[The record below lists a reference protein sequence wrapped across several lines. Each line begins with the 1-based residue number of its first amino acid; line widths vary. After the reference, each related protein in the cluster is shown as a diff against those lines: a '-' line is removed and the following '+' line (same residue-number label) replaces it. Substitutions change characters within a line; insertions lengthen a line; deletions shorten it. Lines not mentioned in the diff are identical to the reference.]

1 MMMPELRTCWR
12 GSGEGDS
19 RELFR
24 RLLQHGMQ
32 ELIDAELT
40 AAIGAGPHERV
51 ESRSNQRNGSRSRLL
66 STPAG
71 DIELRIPKV
80 RVGSFFPSLLEP
92 RRRVDRALWAVIM
105 TAYVTGTSTRKVDDL
120 VRALGCDSGVSKSTV
135 SRICV
140 EIDEEVAVFRTRPL
154 GHVAMPYV
162 YLDATYVKA
171 RSNHRIVSRAVVVA
185 TAVCASG
192 DREVLG
198 VDVGDSEDEVF
209 WTAFLRGLR
218 DRGLHGVRL
227 VISDAH
233 AGLKA
238 SISRVFVDASWQ
250 RCKVHLMRNLLGT
263 VTSASKDMVAATV
276 RTIFAQPDAATTRSQ
291 LHDVVGLL
299 EDRFPKA
306 AELLAA
312 AEADV
317 CAYASFPRALAQDRL
332 DQPARAGQQRDQASL
347 QRRGHLPRR
356 RLGHPP
362 RRRRPARTT
371 RRLGRH
377 RPPLPLRRIH
387 GPDRSPQG
395 GDPTRP
401 PTARR
406 VNSPAKT
413 KGHRPTSTTPRGTAR
428 RSVFPRDAART
439 DGPTACLGVGNGD
452 GRWGRGGVRRL
463 ERGIPLGG
471 PGHHQRDPRR
481 NPVTPLD
488 SGVDGTRHRR
498 RLRAV

>member
-1 MMMPELRTCWR
+1 VGHRVTLGENDEELTEEGVHAMTLDDDARVADLLAR
-12 GSGEGDS
+12 LGEGDS

-238 SISRVFVDASWQ
+238 SIARVFVDASWQ

-317 CAYASFPRALAQDRL
+317 CAYASFPRPHWRKI
-332 DQPARAGQQRDQASL
+332 AS
-347 QRRGHLPRR
+347 
-356 RLGHPP
+356 
-362 RRRRPARTT
+362 TN
-371 RRLGRH
+371 
-377 RPPLPLRRIH
+377 PLE
-387 GPDRSPQG
+387 
-395 GDPTRP
+395 
-401 PTARR
+401 R
-406 VNSPAKT
+406 VNKEI
-413 KGHRPTSTTPRGTAR
+413 KR
-428 RSVFPRDAART
+428 RSNVVGIFPDDASVIRLVGAVLLEQHDDWAVT
-439 DGPTACLGVGNGD
+439 D
-452 GRWGRGGVRRL
+452 RRYL
-463 ERGIPLGG
+463 SEESMAQIDHPKE
-471 PGHHQRDPRR
+471 
-481 NPVTPLD
+481 VTPPDHQLP
-488 SGVDGTRHRR
+488 
-498 RLRAV
+498 AA

>member
-1 MMMPELRTCWR
+1 VGHRVTLGENDEELTEEGVHAMTLDDDARVADLLAR
-12 GSGEGDS
+12 LGEGDS

-238 SISRVFVDASWQ
+238 SIARVFVDASWQ

-317 CAYASFPRALAQDRL
+317 CAYASFPRAHWRKI
-332 DQPARAGQQRDQASL
+332 AS
-347 QRRGHLPRR
+347 
-356 RLGHPP
+356 
-362 RRRRPARTT
+362 TN
-371 RRLGRH
+371 
-377 RPPLPLRRIH
+377 PLE
-387 GPDRSPQG
+387 
-395 GDPTRP
+395 
-401 PTARR
+401 R
-406 VNSPAKT
+406 VNKEI
-413 KGHRPTSTTPRGTAR
+413 KR
-428 RSVFPRDAART
+428 RSNVVGIFPDDASVIRLVGAVLLEQHDDWAVT
-439 DGPTACLGVGNGD
+439 D
-452 GRWGRGGVRRL
+452 RRYL
-463 ERGIPLGG
+463 SEESMAQIDHPKE
-471 PGHHQRDPRR
+471 
-481 NPVTPLD
+481 VTPPDHQLP
-488 SGVDGTRHRR
+488 
-498 RLRAV
+498 AA

>member
-1 MMMPELRTCWR
+1 MTHDDDARVADLLARL
-12 GSGEGDS
+12 GEGDS

-135 SRICV
+135 SRICA

-154 GHVAMPYV
+154 GHVAMPYL

-185 TAVCASG
+185 TAVSASG

-238 SISRVFVDASWQ
+238 SIARVFVDASWQ

-263 VTSASKDMVAATV
+263 VASASKDMVAATV

-317 CAYASFPRALAQDRL
+317 CAYASFPRAHWRKI
-332 DQPARAGQQRDQASL
+332 AS
-347 QRRGHLPRR
+347 
-356 RLGHPP
+356 
-362 RRRRPARTT
+362 TN
-371 RRLGRH
+371 
-377 RPPLPLRRIH
+377 PLE
-387 GPDRSPQG
+387 
-395 GDPTRP
+395 
-401 PTARR
+401 R
-406 VNSPAKT
+406 VNKEI
-413 KGHRPTSTTPRGTAR
+413 KR
-428 RSVFPRDAART
+428 RSNVVGIFPDDASVIRLVGAVLLEQHDDWAVT
-439 DGPTACLGVGNGD
+439 D
-452 GRWGRGGVRRL
+452 RRYL
-463 ERGIPLGG
+463 SEESMALIDHPKE
-471 PGHHQRDPRR
+471 
-481 NPVTPLD
+481 VTPPDHQLP
-488 SGVDGTRHRR
+488 
-498 RLRAV
+498 AA

>member
-1 MMMPELRTCWR
+1 VGHRVTLGENDEELTEEGVHAMTHDDDARVADLLAR
-12 GSGEGDS
+12 LGEGDS

-40 AAIGAGPHERV
+40 AAIGAAPHERS
-51 ESRSNQRNGSRSRLL
+51 EARSNQRNGSRSRLL

-135 SRICV
+135 SRICA
-140 EIDEEVAVFRTRPL
+140 EIDEEVAVFRTRSL
-154 GHVAMPYV
+154 DHIGMPYL

-185 TAVCASG
+185 TAVTASG

-238 SISRVFVDASWQ
+238 SIARVFTGASWQ

-263 VTSASKDMVAATV
+263 VASASKDMVAATV

-299 EDRFPKA
+299 AERFPKA

-317 CAYASFPRALAQDRL
+317 VAYASFPRAHWRKIASTNPLERVNKEIKRRSNVVGIFPDDASVIRLVGAVLLEQHDDWAVTDRRYL
-332 DQPARAGQQRDQASL
+332 SEESMALIDQPKEATTADRE
-347 QRRGHLPRR
+347 LP
-356 RLGHPP
+356 
-362 RRRRPARTT
+362 
-371 RRLGRH
+371 
-377 RPPLPLRRIH
+377 
-387 GPDRSPQG
+387 
-395 GDPTRP
+395 
-401 PTARR
+401 
-406 VNSPAKT
+406 
-413 KGHRPTSTTPRGTAR
+413 
-428 RSVFPRDAART
+428 AA
-439 DGPTACLGVGNGD
+439 
-452 GRWGRGGVRRL
+452 
-463 ERGIPLGG
+463 
-471 PGHHQRDPRR
+471 
-481 NPVTPLD
+481 
-488 SGVDGTRHRR
+488 
-498 RLRAV
+498 

>member
-1 MMMPELRTCWR
+1 MTHDDDARVADLLARL
-12 GSGEGDS
+12 GEGDS

-40 AAIGAGPHERV
+40 AAIGAAPHERTDA
-51 ESRSNQRNGSRSRLL
+51 RSNLRNGSRSRLL

-135 SRICV
+135 SRICA
-140 EIDEEVAVFRTRPL
+140 EIDEEVAVFRTRSL
-154 GHVAMPYV
+154 DHIGMPYL

-185 TAVCASG
+185 TAVTASG

-218 DRGLHGVRL
+218 DRGLHSVRL

-238 SISRVFVDASWQ
+238 SIARVFTGASWQ

-263 VTSASKDMVAATV
+263 VASASKDMVAATV

-299 EDRFPKA
+299 AERFPKA

-317 CAYASFPRALAQDRL
+317 CAYAAFPRAHWRKIASTNPLERVNKEIKRRSNVVGIFPDDASVIRLVGAVLLEQHDDWAVTDRRYL
-332 DQPARAGQQRDQASL
+332 SEESMALIDQPKEVTTADRE
-347 QRRGHLPRR
+347 LP
-356 RLGHPP
+356 
-362 RRRRPARTT
+362 
-371 RRLGRH
+371 
-377 RPPLPLRRIH
+377 
-387 GPDRSPQG
+387 
-395 GDPTRP
+395 
-401 PTARR
+401 
-406 VNSPAKT
+406 
-413 KGHRPTSTTPRGTAR
+413 
-428 RSVFPRDAART
+428 AA
-439 DGPTACLGVGNGD
+439 
-452 GRWGRGGVRRL
+452 
-463 ERGIPLGG
+463 
-471 PGHHQRDPRR
+471 
-481 NPVTPLD
+481 
-488 SGVDGTRHRR
+488 
-498 RLRAV
+498 